1 MTIMP
6 KGLKLDQTVADVST
20 DAGADES
27 AKKAGATAAMYRLAE
42 SYFESGEYGEAQK
55 VYEKILAIKQTELG
69 SQHLELVSDLNK
81 LAEVLWTQGHFKQ
94 AEPFV
99 RRAVTILESTHP
111 VDMLRLAE
119 GLRTLAGLYFQQ
131 GKYDPCL
138 PLLDYALMLKRQ
150 ELGDDHIDV
159 AGILKEYSKI
169 LKKMGRK
176 EDAERFMAQAKA
188 ILAKQK
194 PAES

>member
-1 MTIMP
+1 M
-6 KGLKLDQTVADVST
+6 
-20 DAGADES
+20 
-27 AKKAGATAAMYRLAE
+27 
-42 SYFESGEYGEAQK
+42 
-55 VYEKILAIKQTELG
+55 
-69 SQHLELVSDLNK
+69 SDLNK

-150 ELGDDHIDV
+150 ELGEEHIDV

-176 EDAERFMAQAKA
+176 EDAERFMAQAKS
-188 ILAKQK
+188 ILAKHK
-194 PAES
+194 PAEA